1 MVHRKKVYQNDYSS
15 QLSKL
20 ERYVPRDIENALVIS
35 ADEGAVPVWLFQ
47 HRPAFVTITSFVSTD
62 TWANNLDNNLEE
74 FSHSLARLNG
84 RHIDS
89 VQVLAELPTR
99 YDFIFLNSTDS
110 ECIGLA
116 LKLVKQD
123 GILIFQEYEKYP
135 TRTDDFRF
143 LLGEHKQ
150 EFELLSSQ
158 DLQWIIRKL

>member
-15 QLSKL
+15 QLLKL

-47 HRPAFVTITSFVSTD
+47 HRPAFVTITSFVSTER
-62 TWANNLDNNLEE
+62 WAKNLENNLEE
-74 FSHSLARLNG
+74 FSHSLARLDG
-84 RHIDS
+84 PHFDS

-99 YDFIFLNSTDS
+99 YDFIFLNSINSD
-110 ECIGLA
+110 CIGLA
-116 LKLVKQD
+116 PKLVKQD
-123 GILIFQEYEKYP
+123 GILIFQEYENYP
-135 TRTDDFRF
+135 ELTDDFRF

-158 DLQWIIRKL
+158 DLQWIVRKL